1 VGGGILVLGAYEQ
14 DLRRAAYR
22 HLEAAEILFGTNRKD
37 VAGYLYGMAAE
48 CALKHLMTLSG
59 MRPLPDNQRRN
70 DPFYAHFEELKT
82 FLRNAAALGRRS
94 GELRKYAERSSF
106 MQQWDVT
113 MRYSHG
119 KDVRP
124 EWVDRWRTDAK
135 EVVGAMDI

>member
-1 VGGGILVLGAYEQ
+1 MGAYAQ
-14 DLRRAAYR
+14 DLRRAAFR
-22 HLEAAEILFGTNRKD
+22 HLEAAEILSGTNRKD

-48 CALKHLMTLSG
+48 CALKYLMTLSG
-59 MRPLPDNQRRN
+59 MRPLPADQRRN

-82 FLRNAAALGRRS
+82 LLRNAPLGRRS

-106 MQQWDVT
+106 MQRWDVT

-119 KDVRP
+119 RDILS